1 MEKRKEGMRK
11 WKGER
16 DEIERK
22 GGKRR
27 KRKEIWPTV
36 DVHKFMERA
45 GNWCQEKEISFQFKP
60 TTATNLKLPSCP
72 VWKYRCHETEISS
85 NLTESFV
92 KRLSL

>member
-1 MEKRKEGMRK
+1 MRLKEKKEREE
-11 WKGER
+11 KGKKSGQQKMY
-16 DEIERK
+16 I
-22 GGKRR
+22 
-27 KRKEIWPTV
+27 
-36 DVHKFMERA
+36 KFMVRA
-45 GNWCQEKEISFQFKP
+45 GNWCQEKEIPFQFKP

>member
-1 MEKRKEGMRK
+1 MRLKEKEEREE
-11 WKGER
+11 KGKKSGQQKMY
-16 DEIERK
+16 I
-22 GGKRR
+22 
-27 KRKEIWPTV
+27 
-36 DVHKFMERA
+36 KFMERA

-72 VWKYRCHETEISS
+72 VWEYRFHETEISS